1 MELVV
6 LHKLWLLHN
15 AIILPLE
22 IHIKEL
28 KMGTQTHVYSS
39 TIHNNQK
46 AETSQ
51 KSINRLMNKHII
63 IDIYNEIL
71 FSHKME

>member
-1 MELVV
+1 MS
-6 LHKLWLLHN
+6 
-15 AIILPLE
+15 
-22 IHIKEL
+22 
-28 KMGTQTHVYSS
+28 TQTHVYSS

-51 KSINRLMNKHII
+51 KSINRLMHKHTV

-71 FSHKME
+71 LS